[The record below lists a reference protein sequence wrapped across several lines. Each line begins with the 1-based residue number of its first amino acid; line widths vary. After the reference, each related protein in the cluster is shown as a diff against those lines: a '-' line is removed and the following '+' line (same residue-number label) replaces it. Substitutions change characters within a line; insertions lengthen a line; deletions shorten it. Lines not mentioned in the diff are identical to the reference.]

1 MESGNTY
8 NSEKRDEMPDDF
20 SDKWESLTNNSEEA
34 YLATNALKK
43 QRRHERRK
51 SAHKHKIPTTK
62 YNKERFD
69 PASMRL
75 RDTKKDA
82 RDKTTLVRAIKNE
95 TDSWGSED
103 VDSMVELGKLYSY
116 ETKKEQEYDS
126 DKEAQSIIK
135 DNEALFNYLGEST
148 EYDPDIE
155 TKFEQIT
162 DKKERLSFLLT
173 SPLADKVRILCGQS
187 FGNLNSDSFADQLE
201 FQQGLVNEDRQKE
214 LQYNLEQERIAQ
226 EQRVRRRRTRWFSD
240 IEPEK
245 LASGINRGVLR
256 AAMLGTPEFGAYK
269 LAIKIAKESG
279 KSIPW
284 NFPAVKGE
292 ESGIFLYRFTRY
304 KSDGSIGDWE
314 AIIDEYQ
321 KIADRFE
328 KEHPELSGD
337 ELEHETVKKATQIYL
352 KAMELENA
360 FPTAVAWA
368 QLGKRAQERLADAS
382 VYFDIHGIGRFIG
395 KSGFSWR
402 QRGLELGKER
412 IEEELSQI
420 RNVDDAEK
428 EEILAEK
435 NKHDVD
441 KLKKRYDKKIASID
455 RRYNREITRT
465 RDESRRQEYERRQ
478 ESEKRIATEKYND
491 DVDYYK
497 NRTVSDLTIDLQ
509 NELKEIEEKL
519 NKSKSIAE
527 KAADLA
533 LASRDCSFITARYY
547 SGGGITIPMAEIDWI
562 NNAPIGIV
570 KRAHKRYSDGM
581 SIGEVNLLAI
591 EETIRRIDPDIP
603 QDLLNVLIFGDA
615 DNGALNEWTLKGS
628 MRFATALLNGR
639 ISEDKYTYFDSWW
652 SYLEQGNI
660 EKAKKCFMED
670 YLGYNDYFRTQEG
683 ERQYDR
689 LFDDYYGH
697 LKKNPNPNGRIL
709 YELLKENPGASCHEI
724 ATKMKKVSLIPWLV
738 RSTFNCNPCSYP
750 FGANDNTKAAWC
762 AKNSVISLGPE
773 WGTTSIG
780 KIILARLNTGV
791 ERDLHDATEWLS
803 HFRTPDI
810 TYDIKQLKRDL
821 AEGINIESLDN
832 YNVHLK
838 DVVLENTLLTQIVT
852 APIELRKK
860 MRLSNKPQKIIQLFS
875 APESMFIYQ
884 KLFKY
889 IQSDYNTAEIL
900 ASLGD
905 DINESVDRYY
915 DEYLSNNGKLGG
927 FIGSKDD
934 FRASVYHHLGRIEAS
949 AGREESKGHFKLPD
963 DPNALPLRDFSLLVQ
978 RLNAYGQRR
987 KEYADEATTWLTK
1000 YKLAPNRSLSKAW
1013 RDRAV
1018 ALSLGAEDTLKSIN
1032 DTMSKHNF
1040 EINAERT
1047 YAFRRSHLEM
1057 EDFKGRY
1064 SSFVDELTRDRGEYH
1079 SYSTE
1084 DIIDAITDYDKIH
1097 NSEKLLPEKEIS
1109 LQHKKG
1115 KYIGTILAH
1124 DDPRGMTIGLD
1135 TGCCMTV
1142 HGASYSCIKSGYRDK
1157 NAGFFALYEDNGQIV
1172 AQSYFYTHPR
1182 EPEVLV
1188 MDNIEA
1194 NQGRDANTIVDLYS
1208 DFFKTYLK
1216 ERFAKDPNWKIREV
1230 HIGTQ
1235 YGELVKPIVTRL
1247 PEVSIVSNPDSSVYT
1262 DAEDDQRLLFRLTDK
1277 EIDEARAANTE
1288 PDDNTVKLTP
1298 THRTTVGTTSISQS
1312 QAALI
1317 QDLEAQLY
1325 PPEMRQYD
1333 DEEFLNDELSMPSA
1347 EDYSFIMDIQ
1357 TDATKENIGYCIAYE
1372 ADSETEPNSPEKCV
1386 YVADFGI
1393 LPGYRNGL
1401 RTAING
1407 LDQLLSRVKAKG
1419 KTKIE
1424 MEARES
1430 TSYRLLT
1437 SSLGQRILQ
1446 ARGFKL
1452 VDYGPSEQ
1460 FSDSERTYLIRL
1472 DVA

>member
-8 NSEKRDEMPDDF
+8 NSENRDEMPDDF

-43 QRRHERRK
+43 QRKHERRK

-69 PASMRL
+69 PALMRL
-75 RDTKKDA
+75 RDTKKDV

-116 ETKKEQEYDS
+116 ETDKEQEYNS

-162 DKKERLSFLLT
+162 DKKEQLSFLLT

-187 FGNLNSDSFADQLE
+187 FGSLNSDSFANQLE
-201 FQQGLVNEDRQKE
+201 FQQNLIDVDRQMLME
-214 LQYNLEQERIAQ
+214 YNSRQEETTQ
-226 EQRVRRRRTRWFSD
+226 EQGRRRRRWHIDNDS
-240 IEPEK
+240 EGL
-245 LASGINRGVLR
+245 LAGINRGALR
-256 AAMLGTPEFGAYK
+256 AAMLGTPEYGAYK
-269 LAIKIAKESG
+269 LTVKIAEESG
-279 KSIPW
+279 KLIPW
-284 NFPAVKGE
+284 SFPAVKGE
-292 ESGIFLYRFTRY
+292 ASGVFVDRFMHNKRE
-304 KSDGSIGDWE
+304 GIIGDWNV
-314 AIIDEYQ
+314 IIDEYQ
-321 KIADRFE
+321 KIANRFE

-352 KAMELENA
+352 KAMELEKA

-368 QLGKRAQERLADAS
+368 QLGKRAQERLVNAS
-382 VYFDIHGIGRFIG
+382 AYFDIRGIGRFIG

-465 RDESRRQEYERRQ
+465 RDESRRQEYERRK
-478 ESEKRIATEKYND
+478 ESEKWKATEIFND
-491 DVDYYK
+491 DADYYK
-497 NRTVSDLTIDLQ
+497 NRTVDDLTIDLQ
-509 NELKEIEEKL
+509 NELRDIEEKL
-519 NKSKSIAE
+519 NKRKSIAE
-527 KAADLA
+527 KTIDLA
-533 LASRDCSFITARYY
+533 FASRDLSLITARYY

-562 NNAPIGIV
+562 NSAPIGII
-570 KRAHKRYSDGM
+570 KRAHKRYSEGM

-603 QDLLNVLIFGDA
+603 QDLLNVLIFGDPN
-615 DNGALNEWTLKGS
+615 NGILDKWALKES
-628 MRFATALLNGR
+628 MRFATALLNGK
-639 ISEDKYTYFDSWW
+639 IPEDKKECLDPWW
-652 SYLEQGNI
+652 SYLKQSNI

-670 YLGYNDYFRTQEG
+670 YLGYDDYFRTQEG

-697 LKKNPNPNGRIL
+697 LKDNPNPNGKIL
-709 YELLKENPGASCHEI
+709 YELLKENPEASCHEI
-724 ATKMKKVSLIPWLV
+724 ATKMRKVSLTPWLV
-738 RSTFNCNPCSYP
+738 RSAFDCNSCSYP
-750 FGANDNTKAAWC
+750 FEANDNAKAAWC

-780 KIILARLNTGV
+780 KIILARLNTGI
-791 ERDLHDATEWLS
+791 ERDLHDATEWLE
-803 HFRTPDI
+803 HFKIPLF
-810 TYDIKQLKRDL
+810 TYDTKQIERDL
-821 AEGINIESLDN
+821 AGGINVESLDG
-832 YNVHLK
+832 YKL
-838 DVVLENTLLTQIVT
+838 DLRDSALENDLLAQIVT
-852 APIELRKK
+852 APIELRQK
-860 MRLSNKPQKIIQLFS
+860 MRLSNKPQKTIQLFS
-875 APESMFIYQ
+875 TPENMFIYQ
-884 KLFKY
+884 ELFKY
-889 IQSDYNTAEIL
+889 IKSDHNTIEIL
-900 ASLGD
+900 TRLHN
-905 DINESVDRYY
+905 DIDEDIDKYY
-915 DEYLSNNGKLGG
+915 DEYLSSSGKLGG
-927 FIGSKDD
+927 YGGNKDD
-934 FRASVYHHLGRIEAS
+934 FRVNVNYFLDRIEACTKIKS
-949 AGREESKGHFKLPD
+949 FNGHFKLPD

-978 RLNAYGQRR
+978 KLNTYGQRR

-1018 ALSLGAEDTLKSIN
+1018 ALSLGAEDKLKSIN

-1097 NSEKLLPEKEIS
+1097 NSEKLLPEKEIR

-1115 KYIGTILAH
+1115 QYIGTILAH

-1142 HGASYSCIKSGYRDK
+1142 HGASYSCIESGYRDK

-1216 ERFAKDPNWKIREV
+1216 ERFAKDPEWKIREV

-1235 YGELVKPIVTRL
+1235 YGKLVKPIVTRL
-1247 PEVSIVSNPDSSVYT
+1247 PEATIVLNPDSSIYT
-1262 DAEDDQRLLFRLTDK
+1262 DAKDDQRLLFRLTDK
-1277 EIDEARAANTE
+1277 EIDKARAANTE

-1333 DEEFLNDELSMPSA
+1333 NEEFLNDELSMPSA

-1357 TDATKENIGYCIAYE
+1357 TDATKESIGYCIAYE
-1372 ADSETEPNSPEKCV
+1372 ADSETEPNSHEKCV

-1460 FSDSERTYLIRL
+1460 FSDSERTYLISL
-1472 DVA
+1472 DAA